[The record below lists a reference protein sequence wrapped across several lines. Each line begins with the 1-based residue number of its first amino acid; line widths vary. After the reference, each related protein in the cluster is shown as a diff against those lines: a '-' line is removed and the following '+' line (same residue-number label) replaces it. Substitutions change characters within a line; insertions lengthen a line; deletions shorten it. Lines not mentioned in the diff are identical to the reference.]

1 MFRAVI
7 SVLFQDR
14 ITYTLVGSESAK
26 AAFYVNPDSGLV
38 SLKKLLTETVD
49 SVFTVSVALPCI

>member
-1 MFRAVI
+1 M
-7 SVLFQDR
+7 FQDK

-49 SVFTVSVALPCI
+49 SVFTVSINQCLPLKAWC